1 MKALVLTEFGKKM
14 EVQEVPK
21 PTLTDTGTIIRIE
34 ANGICRS
41 DWHFMMGD
49 WDWIGLEVNLPHVFG
64 HEFSGVVEQVGS
76 QVTKYKKG
84 DRVVVPHA
92 HGEGTCEYCLTG
104 HSNICDHGSV
114 AGTTYWGGYGRYVNV
129 PDADRNVVHLPD
141 NVGFEAGAA
150 LGCRFMTAFHGLID
164 QAKVKPG
171 EWVAV
176 HGSGGLGLSVV
187 HIANAIGARVIAVDI
202 SDEALELAK
211 EFGAAI
217 TINGKDKDA
226 VKEIMAITDGGA
238 HVAVDALGIA
248 VTCKNAINS
257 LRKRGRHLQL
267 GLTSRDEKG
276 QIELPI
282 DLIVVKELELIGSS
296 NMPVSRFPDMM
307 RMVESGMLQPE
318 KMITKTVGLEEAA
331 EIIMDMTEFKT
342 PGITVL
348 NKW

>member
-1 MKALVLTEFGKKM
+1 MKALVLTEIGKKL
-14 EVQEVPK
+14 EVKEMPM
-21 PTLTDTGTIIRIE
+21 PALTDEGVIIRVE

-49 WDWIGLEVNLPHVFG
+49 WDWIGLRAELPHILG
-64 HEFSGVVEQVGS
+64 HEFSGVVEETGGR
-76 QVTKYKKG
+76 VTKFKKG

-104 HSNICDHGSV
+104 HSNLCDHGSI
-114 AGTTYWGGYGRYVNV
+114 AGTTYWGGYGKYVHV
-129 PDADRNVVHLPD
+129 PDADRNVVQLPD
-141 NVGFEAGAA
+141 NVSFEAGAA
-150 LGCRFMTAFHGLID
+150 LGCRFMTAFHGLVD

-176 HGSGGLGLSVV
+176 HGAGGLGLSLV
-187 HIANAIGARVIAVDI
+187 HIAKAIGARVIAVDI
-202 SDEALELAK
+202 NDEALQLAK
-211 EFGAAI
+211 EFGADVI
-217 TINGKDKDA
+217 INGKYRNA
-226 VKEIMAITDGGA
+226 VEEIVQVTDGGA

-248 VTCKNAINS
+248 ATCQNAVNS

-267 GLTSRDEKG
+267 GLTSKDEKG
-276 QIELPI
+276 KIELPI
-282 DLIVVKELELIGSS
+282 DLIVVKELELIGSA

-331 EIIMDMTEFKT
+331 EILIDMGEFKR

-348 NKW
+348 NRW

>member
-14 EVQEVPK
+14 EVQEVSRPE
-21 PTLTDTGTIIRIE
+21 LTDTGVVIRVE

-49 WDWIGLEVNLPHVFG
+49 WDWIGLQVNLPHVFG
-64 HEFSGVVEQVGS
+64 HEFAGVVEEVGNH
-76 QVTKYKKG
+76 VTKFKKG

-114 AGTTYWGGYGRYVNV
+114 AGTTYWGGYGKYVNV
-129 PDADRNVVHLPD
+129 PDADRNAVHLPE
-141 NVGFEAGAA
+141 NVSFEAGAA
-150 LGCRFMTAFHGLID
+150 LGCRFMTAFHGLVD

-171 EWVAV
+171 EWVAI
-176 HGSGGLGLSVV
+176 HGSGGLGLSIA
-187 HIANAIGARVIAVDI
+187 HIAKAIGAKVIAVDI
-202 SDEALELAK
+202 NDDALKLAK
-211 EFGAAI
+211 EFGADI
-217 TINGKDKDA
+217 TINGSKTDA
-226 VKEIMAITDGGA
+226 VQEIIELTNGGA

-248 VTCKNAINS
+248 VTCQNAISS

-267 GLTSRDEKG
+267 GLTSKDEKG
-276 QIELPI
+276 KVELPI
-282 DLIVVKELELIGSS
+282 DLIVVKELEVIGSA

-331 EIIMDMTEFKT
+331 DILYDMAEFKT
-342 PGITVL
+342 PGLTVL
-348 NKW
+348 NRW

>member
-1 MKALVLTEFGKKM
+1 
-14 EVQEVPK
+14 
-21 PTLTDTGTIIRIE
+21 
-34 ANGICRS
+34 
-41 DWHFMMGD
+41 
-49 WDWIGLEVNLPHVFG
+49 
-64 HEFSGVVEQVGS
+64 
-76 QVTKYKKG
+76 
-84 DRVVVPHA
+84 
-92 HGEGTCEYCLTG
+92 
-104 HSNICDHGSV
+104 
-114 AGTTYWGGYGRYVNV
+114 
-129 PDADRNVVHLPD
+129 
-141 NVGFEAGAA
+141 
-150 LGCRFMTAFHGLID
+150 MTAFHGLID

-202 SDEALELAK
+202 NDEALDLAK

-267 GLTSRDEKG
+267 GLTSKDEKG

-318 KMITKTVGLEEAA
+318 KMITKTVGLEDAA

-348 NKW
+348 NRW